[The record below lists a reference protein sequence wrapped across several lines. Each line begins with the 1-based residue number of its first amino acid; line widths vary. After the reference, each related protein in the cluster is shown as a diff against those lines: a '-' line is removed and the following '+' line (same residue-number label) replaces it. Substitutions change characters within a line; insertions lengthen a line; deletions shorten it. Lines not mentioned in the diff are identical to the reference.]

1 MTSAEALHKDTIIID
16 GVCPLLMEKANVD
29 WYLDGGVTVA
39 VPTVAIREPAEQ
51 TLRNLGAW
59 LRFIDTDKRLRLVR
73 NSNDVQQAK
82 ASNQMGIVFHLQGTD
97 PVEDD
102 LNLLDAYK
110 KLGVGMVQLT
120 YNVKNRVGD
129 GACERT
135 DDGLSIF
142 GVELVKRCNEL
153 GIIVD
158 GSHTG
163 SRTTLE
169 AIEAT
174 TKPFV
179 FSHANSK
186 ALYDSPRNITD
197 EQMKACAATGGL
209 VGIVGFPGFLGSEVR
224 PSLDRFITFID
235 YAVELIGPDHVGLGI
250 DYYMGMSPIIPEDK
264 ALARYNDAV
273 ATGRWD
279 AQIYPPPPHYFPS
292 GIETPRS
299 LMNLTAGLLDRGY
312 AKETVTKIMGENW
325 LRVFKECW
333 QSRHDL
339 VQTDT
344 PN

>member
-1 MTSAEALHKDTIIID
+1 MTPAEALHKDGIIID
-16 GVCPLLMEKANVD
+16 GTCPLLMDKSNVD

-59 LRFIDTDKRLRLVR
+59 LRFIEADKRLRLVR
-73 NSNDVQQAK
+73 MAEDIKHAK
-82 ASNQMGIVFHLQGTD
+82 ASNQMGIVFHFQGTD
-97 PVEDD
+97 PIEDD

-110 KLGVGMVQLT
+110 ALGVGMVQLT

-135 DDGLSIF
+135 DEGLSIF
-142 GVELVKRCNEL
+142 GVDLVKRCNEL

-163 SRTTLE
+163 SRTTME
-169 AIEAT
+169 AMEVT
-174 TKPFV
+174 SKPFV
-179 FSHANSK
+179 FSHANAK
-186 ALYDSPRNITD
+186 ALFDSPRNISD

-209 VGIVGFPGFLGSEVR
+209 VGIVGFPGFLGHDAR
-224 PSLDRFITFID
+224 PTLDRFIAFID

-250 DYYMGMSPIIPEDK
+250 DYYMGMDPIIPEEQ

-279 AQIYPPPPHYFPS
+279 AQVYPPPPHYFPA
-292 GIETPRS
+292 GIETPSS
-299 LMNLTAGLLDRGY
+299 LINLTAGLLDRGY
-312 AKETVTKIMGENW
+312 GEEDVKKIMGENW
-325 LRVFKECW
+325 LRVFNDGW
-333 QSRHDL
+333 RIDR
-339 VQTDT
+339 
-344 PN
+344 